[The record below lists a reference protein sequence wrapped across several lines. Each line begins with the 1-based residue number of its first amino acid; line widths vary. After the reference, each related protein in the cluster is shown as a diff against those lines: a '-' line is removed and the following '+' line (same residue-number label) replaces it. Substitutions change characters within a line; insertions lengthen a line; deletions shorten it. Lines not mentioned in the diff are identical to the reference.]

1 MAYLIRYQK
10 ISDAHTEY
18 TLDAPDG
25 ATELCR
31 IDGYTYVSIPDSV
44 DLPEQPAQIS
54 GSIELIELTPELRAQ
69 IMIRSPHVELI
80 NHRIAEKIRD
90 RYTIDDELYYARIAG
105 GVSLGMYEA
114 QPGEL
119 EELAEYKDYVESI
132 RAWGRQQRA
141 LLGL

>member
-1 MAYLIRYQK
+1 
-10 ISDAHTEY
+10 
-18 TLDAPDG
+18 
-25 ATELCR
+25 
-31 IDGYTYVSIPDSV
+31 
-44 DLPEQPAQIS
+44 
-54 GSIELIELTPELRAQ
+54 
-69 IMIRSPHVELI
+69 MIRSPHVELI

>member
-25 ATELCR
+25 ATELCC
-31 IDGYTYVSIPDSV
+31 IDGYTYVSVPDGL
-44 DLPEQPAQIS
+44 DLPDQPEQIADNIEQI
-54 GSIELIELTPELRAQ
+54 LLTPELRAQ

-80 NHRIAEKIRD
+80 NHRIASKIRD

-105 GVSLGMYEA
+105 GVSLGMYEP